1 MKRLLT
7 LALAL
12 LLGLTL
18 ALAGCGGGEE
28 KAGDKAEGEAAPE
41 ATAAA
46 PEASSEPIL
55 VGIVLPLTGKQAK
68 FGEIEKLSF
77 DMALEEI
84 NAAGGIK
91 GRPLAFLYEDDTGVP
106 ATGSSVA
113 EKLIN
118 KDKVVMLGG
127 GYSSS
132 VCKSLARVAQ
142 QNKMPL
148 LINTGSSDEITEKGY
163 DYVFRLNPPAS
174 EYAKGTET
182 FLSEIVQP
190 KTAVIIYENSDFG
203 SSSASKFTET
213 CAKLGIE
220 VGMSEG
226 FESGTMDFRP
236 ILIKAKELNPDL
248 VYMVAYVNDAPQ
260 IMKQAKELK
269 LMPKM
274 FLGNGAGFTMP
285 SFPETGGI
293 AAENVFSTTLWYQT
307 LNYPGAK
314 EYYDKFLE
322 KYGKDTEYHGAE
334 AYAAAYVMADALTR
348 AEAYTPDDVQKAL
361 DATDMMTVFGPVKFL
376 DYNNMTNQNS
386 VDTYLTQWINGQL
399 ELVWPVKAASTPYAY
414 PADWEQVWSE

>member
-1 MKRLLT
+1 MKRLVT
-7 LALAL
+7 LSLAL

-28 KAGDKAEGEAAPE
+28 ATGEKAEGEA
-41 ATAAA
+41 TQAAA
-46 PEASSEPIL
+46 PEASTEPIL

-84 NAAGGIK
+84 NAAGGIN
-91 GRPLAFLYEDDTGVP
+91 GQPLQFLYEDDTGVP

-142 QNKMPL
+142 QNQMPL
-148 LINTGSSDEITEKGY
+148 LINTGSADDITQKGY

-190 KTAVIIYENSDFG
+190 KTAVTIYENSDFG
-203 SSSASKFTET
+203 TSSSEKFSAT
-213 CAKLGIE
+213 CEKLGIE
-220 VGMSEG
+220 VTMSEG

-260 IMKQAKELK
+260 IMKQAKELR

-285 SFPETGGI
+285 SFPETGGA
-293 AAENVFSTTLWYQT
+293 AAEFVFSTTLWYQT

-314 EYYDKFLE
+314 EYYDKFME
-322 KYGKDTEYHGAE
+322 MHGKETEYHGAE
-334 AYAAAYVMADALTR
+334 AYAAAYVMADALSR
-348 AEAYTPDDVQKAL
+348 AKSFAPADVRQAL
-361 DATDMMTVFGPVKFL
+361 ADTDMITVFGPVKFQ

-399 ELVWPVKAASTPYAY
+399 ELVWPEKAASTPYSY
-414 PADWEQVWSE
+414 PVDWEQAWSD

>member
-1 MKRLLT
+1 MKRLMT
-7 LALAL
+7 PALAL

-28 KAGDKAEGEAAPE
+28 PAGEKAGGEE

-46 PEASSEPIL
+46 PEAGTEPIP

-84 NAAGGIK
+84 NAAGGVN

-148 LINTGSSDEITEKGY
+148 LINTGSSDDITKEGY
-163 DYVFRLNPPAS
+163 DYVFRLNPPAG
-174 EYAKGTET
+174 EYAKGTES
-182 FLSEIVQP
+182 FLSDIVQP
-190 KTAVIIYENSDFG
+190 KTAVMIYENSDFG
-203 SSSASKFTET
+203 SKSQGEFAKT
-213 CAKLGIE
+213 CEKLGIE
-220 VGMSEG
+220 VTMSEG

-260 IMKQAKELK
+260 IMKQAKELR

-285 SFPETGGI
+285 SFPETGGT
-293 AAENVFSTTLWYQT
+293 AAEYVFSTTLWYQT

-314 EYYDKFLE
+314 EYYDKFME
-322 KYGKDTEYHGAE
+322 KYGKETEYHGAE
-334 AYAAAYVMADALTR
+334 AYASAYVMADVLSRTASLSP
-348 AEAYTPDDVQKAL
+348 EDVQAAL
-361 DATDMMTVFGPVKFL
+361 KATDMMTVFGPVKFQE
-376 DYNNMTNQNS
+376 YGGMTNQNS
-386 VDTYLTQWINGQL
+386 VDTYMTQWIDGKL
-399 ELVWPVKAASTPYAY
+399 ELVWPEKAAGTPYVY
-414 PADWEQVWSE
+414 PVDWEQAWSE